1 MNVMI
6 KKTVP
11 ALGISLLVSSVGLT
25 YTTISHA
32 ALINW
37 QDNVPSAVK
46 PFAGNT
52 AQLARLV
59 DDDIMMYSHPAQ
71 SLTVPS
77 EKGKRHYNNVRFSS
91 AAIIVSA
98 KPEQVKQLLTQ
109 YSGYAGLFPTL
120 TKATTLEQSGNI
132 TQMKY
137 RIHVPIPIPV
147 LSFNEDVVMQHQV
160 SGNSIQTLI
169 IDSPIQYGM
178 GKFEWF
184 ALDNN
189 RTLVTLTQW
198 GDLDKPKG
206 FLVSTILKAI
216 PEVKQGIP
224 QSVDTFVLET
234 LKRKFNPDGKLPT
247 QGPRQLP
254 YKKLQQD
261 EIQLVQ
267 QLNARSSSPVMF
279 VHRPVNMPYSNRA
292 EPLQFVSTYA
302 TLKAPAAYSK
312 QVLSSPASFKNMFR
326 QVSKVE
332 LKPLGNQATEA
343 AVTVKVGLGVIA
355 IPFKINL
362 RYYNEPQ
369 NRLYYQA
376 NGGDIEY
383 MQGQMQ
389 FSPLSGSSTGQQT
402 FLSMTSAGKIGDNA
416 PFLLKIGKSL
426 PYSDLLPTVG
436 GAPVFIYK
444 ANQYLSKSQKS

>member
-1 MNVMI
+1 MQTMI
-6 KKTVP
+6 KKAMLNKAAPV
-11 ALGISLLVSSVGLT
+11 VGLGLVMSVS
-25 YTTISHA
+25 SHA
-32 ALINW
+32 AMVNW
-37 QDNVPSAVK
+37 QDSMPSAIK
-46 PFAGNT
+46 PFADNA
-52 AQLARLV
+52 AQLAQLV
-59 DDDIMMYSHPAQ
+59 DNDIMVYSHPAQ
-71 SLTVPS
+71 SLNVPS
-77 EKGKRHYNNVRFSS
+77 KKGILHYNNARFSS
-91 AAIIVSA
+91 AAIIVPA
-98 KPEQVKQLLTQ
+98 KPEQVKQLLAQ

-120 TKATTLEQSGNI
+120 TKATVLEQSGNM

-137 RIHVPIPIPV
+137 RIHVPVPIPI
-147 LSFNEDVVMQHQV
+147 LNFNEDVVMQHQV
-160 SGNSIQTLI
+160 NANSIQTLI
-169 IDSPIQYGM
+169 LDSPIQYGM

-184 ALDNN
+184 PVDSTH
-189 RTLVTLTQW
+189 TLVTLTQW

-234 LKRKFNPDGKLPT
+234 LKRKFDPDGKLPT

-254 YKKLQQD
+254 YKKLQQN
-261 EIQLVQ
+261 EIQLIQ
-267 QLNARSSSPVMF
+267 QLNARSGSPVMF
-279 VHRPVNMPYSNRA
+279 IHRPVNMPYSNRA
-292 EPLQFVSTYA
+292 EALQFVSTYA
-302 TLKAPAAYSK
+302 TLRAPAARST
-312 QVLSSPASFKNMFR
+312 QVLGSPANFKNMFS

-332 LKPLGNQATEA
+332 VKPLGNQASEA

-362 RYYNEPQ
+362 RYYNEP
-369 NRLYYQA
+369 NNKLYYQA

-389 FSPLSGSSTGQQT
+389 FSPLPGAQSSQQT

-426 PYSDLLPTVG
+426 PYSELLPTVG

-444 ANQYLSKSQKS
+444 ANQYLSKTQPS

>member
-1 MNVMI
+1 M
-6 KKTVP
+6 
-11 ALGISLLVSSVGLT
+11 LGLPLLAASIGLSN
-25 YTTISHA
+25 ISHA

-37 QDNVPSAVK
+37 QDTMPSAVK
-46 PFAGNT
+46 PFQGGAT
-52 AQLARLV
+52 QLAGLV
-59 DDDIMMYSHPAQ
+59 DNDIMIYSHPAQ
-71 SLTVPS
+71 ALAVPS
-77 EKGKRHYNNVRFSS
+77 KKGTLHYNNVRFSS
-91 AAIIVSA
+91 AAVIVPA
-98 KPEQVKQLLTQ
+98 KPEQVKQLLSQ

-120 TKATTLEQSGNI
+120 TKATTLEKSGNL

-137 RIHVPIPIPV
+137 RIHVPVPIPI

-160 SGNSIQTLI
+160 TNNSIQTLI

-184 ALDNN
+184 AVDSNH
-189 RTLVTLTQW
+189 TLVTLTQW

-234 LKRKFNPDGKLPT
+234 LKRKLSPSSRLTT
-247 QGPRQLP
+247 QAPRQLP
-254 YKKLQQD
+254 YKKLNQAD
-261 EIQLVQ
+261 IQLVQ
-267 QLNARSSSPVMF
+267 QLNARSGSPVMF
-279 VHRPVNMPYSNRA
+279 VHRPVNMPYGNRA

-302 TLKAPAAYSK
+302 TLKAPLARST
-312 QVLSSPASFKNMFR
+312 QVLSSPANYKNMFR

-332 LKPLGNQATEA
+332 LKALPNAQGTDA
-343 AVTVKVGLGVIA
+343 AVTVKVGLGVIS

-362 RYYNEPQ
+362 RYINEAP

-389 FSPLSGSSTGQQT
+389 FNSLPNQQT
-402 FLSMTSAGKIGDNA
+402 FLSMTSAGKIGENA
-416 PFLLKIGKSL
+416 PFLLKLGNSL

-444 ANQYLSKSQKS
+444 ANEYLAKQAS

>member
-1 MNVMI
+1 MSTMI
-6 KKTVP
+6 KKASP
-11 ALGISLLVSSVGLT
+11 AIGLGMLVSSMT
-25 YTTISHA
+25 FTCTASQA
-32 ALINW
+32 AIINW
-37 QDNVPSAVK
+37 QDNVPSATK
-46 PFAGNT
+46 PFGGNA

-59 DDDIMMYSHPAQ
+59 DNDIMVYSHPAQ
-71 SLTVPS
+71 ALTVPS
-77 EKGKRHYNNVRFSS
+77 KKGLLRYNNARFSS
-91 AAIIVSA
+91 AAIIVPA
-98 KPEQVKQLLTQ
+98 KPEQVKQLLAQ

-120 TKATTLEQSGNI
+120 TKATLLEQSGNI

-137 RIHVPIPIPV
+137 RIHVPVPIPV

-169 IDSPIQYGM
+169 VDSPIQYGM

-184 ALDNN
+184 PVDSTH
-189 RTLVTLTQW
+189 TLVTLTQW

-234 LKRKFNPDGKLPT
+234 LKRKFAPDGKLPT

-267 QLNARSSSPVMF
+267 QLNARSGNPVMF
-279 VHRPVNMPYSNRA
+279 IHRPVNMPYSNRA

-302 TLKAPAAYSK
+302 TLRAPAARST
-312 QVLSSPASFKNMFR
+312 QVLGSPANFKNMFS

-332 LKPLGNQATEA
+332 LKPLGKQITEA

-389 FSPLSGSSTGQQT
+389 FSPLANQQT

-444 ANQYLSKSQKS
+444 ANEYLSKNQSS

>member
-1 MNVMI
+1 MNTRI
-6 KKTVP
+6 KKTSPVIG
-11 ALGISLLVSSVGLT
+11 LGILLSGIALT
-25 YTTISHA
+25 CSTTSQA
-32 ALINW
+32 ALISW
-37 QDNVPSAVK
+37 QDNVPSATK
-46 PFAGNT
+46 PFGGNA
-52 AQLARLV
+52 AQLAQLV
-59 DDDIMMYSHPAQ
+59 DNDIMVYSHPAQ
-71 SLTVPS
+71 ALDVPGK
-77 EKGKRHYNNVRFSS
+77 KGTRHYNNARFSS
-91 AAIIVSA
+91 AAVIVPA
-98 KPEQVKQLLTQ
+98 RPEQIKQLLTQ
-109 YSGYAGLFPTL
+109 YSGYVGLFPTL
-120 TKATTLEQSGNI
+120 TKATLLEQAGNV

-137 RIHVPIPIPV
+137 HIHVPVPIPI
-147 LSFNEDVVMQHQV
+147 LNFNEDAILQHQV

-169 IDSPIQYGM
+169 VDSPIQYGM

-184 ALDNN
+184 PIDSSH
-189 RTLVTLTQW
+189 TLVTLTQW

-224 QSVDTFVLET
+224 QSIDTFVLET
-234 LKRKFNPDGKLPT
+234 LKRKFAPDGKLPM

-254 YKKLQQD
+254 YKKLQQN

-267 QLNARSSSPVMF
+267 QLNARSGNPVMF
-279 VHRPVNMPYSNRA
+279 IHRPVNMPYSNRA

-302 TLKAPAAYSK
+302 TLRAPVARSV
-312 QVLSSPASFKNMFR
+312 QVLGSPANFKNMFS

-332 LKPLGNQATEA
+332 LKPLSNQSTEA
-343 AVTVKVGLGVIA
+343 LVTVKVGLGVIA
-355 IPFKINL
+355 IPFRINL

-389 FSPLSGSSTGQQT
+389 FSALSNQQT
-402 FLSMTSAGKIGDNA
+402 FLSMTSAAKIGDNA

-426 PYSDLLPTVG
+426 PYSELLPTVG
-436 GAPVFIYK
+436 GTPVFIYK
-444 ANQYLSKSQKS
+444 ANEYLSKNQKS

>member
-1 MNVMI
+1 MKNTI
-6 KKTVP
+6 KKASPVIG
-11 ALGISLLVSSVGLT
+11 LGLLVSSTALM
-25 YTTISHA
+25 YATTSHA
-32 ALINW
+32 TIINW
-37 QDNVPSAVK
+37 QDNVPSATK
-46 PFAGNT
+46 PFAGNA

-59 DDDIMMYSHPAQ
+59 DNDIMVYSHPSQ
-71 SLTVPS
+71 SLNLAS
-77 EKGKRHYNNVRFSS
+77 KKGTLHYNNVRFSS
-91 AAIIVSA
+91 AAIIVPA
-98 KPEQVKQLLTQ
+98 KPEQVKQLLSQ

-120 TKATTLEQSGNI
+120 TKATLLEQSGNI

-137 RIHVPIPIPV
+137 RIHVPVPIPV
-147 LSFNEDVVMQHQV
+147 LSFNEDVVMQHQI

-169 IDSPIQYGM
+169 VDSPIQYGT

-184 ALDNN
+184 PIDSNH
-189 RTLVTLTQW
+189 TLVTLTQW

-216 PEVKQGIP
+216 PEIKQGIP

-234 LKRKFNPDGKLPT
+234 LKRKFSPDGKLPT

-267 QLNARSSSPVMF
+267 QLNARSGNPVMF
-279 VHRPVNMPYSNRA
+279 IHRPVNMPYSNRA
-292 EPLQFVSTYA
+292 ESLQFVSTYA
-302 TLKAPAAYSK
+302 TLKAPAARST
-312 QVLSSPASFKNMFR
+312 QVLGSPANFKNMFR
-326 QVSKVE
+326 QVSKVQV
-332 LKPLGNQATEA
+332 KPLSKQASEA
-343 AVTVKVGLGVIA
+343 EVTVKVGLGVIA
-355 IPFKINL
+355 IPFRINL

-369 NRLYYQA
+369 NKLYYQA

-389 FSPLSGSSTGQQT
+389 FSPLSNQQT

-444 ANQYLSKSQKS
+444 ANQYLSNSKNS